1 MRFIIA
7 RIVFEAA
14 FDAESAATRGRS
26 HSRAAASQTCTLP
39 SKAPHLLEMHRDSS
53 GAPVKLPAHG
63 DRLVSINTPGRAM
76 FRCRTNV
83 SGLDIVHEIRAGAAS
98 DGRVLT
104 FGSVGHEYR
113 AGRS

>member
-1 MRFIIA
+1 MSPYRTVA
-7 RIVFEAA
+7 VPAGPLSVVFFGNRVTEV
-14 FDAESAATRGRS
+14 RS
-26 HSRAAASQTCTLP
+26 
-39 SKAPHLLEMHRDSS
+39 SS
-53 GAPVKLPAHG
+53 PLAGQVAHG

-104 FGSVGHEYR
+104 FATLEQYIQISRRHPAAPTQVG
-113 AGRS
+113 